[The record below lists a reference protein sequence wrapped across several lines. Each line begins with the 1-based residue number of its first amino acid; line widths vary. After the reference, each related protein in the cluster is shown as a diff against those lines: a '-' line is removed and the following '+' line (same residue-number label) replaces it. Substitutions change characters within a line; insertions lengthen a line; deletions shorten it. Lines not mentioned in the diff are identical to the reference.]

1 MHLKQQETISRD
13 NDQSYHP
20 SLKWS
25 DGISDKAG
33 TGLASL
39 SDYHLGSEVRVGSSL
54 SLGQHALLEEKI
66 LDNQKPSD
74 STGYQLAF
82 EHTGGADMLALPSP
96 SEMEGGNYVYQ
107 TLLNPIS
114 PNIHVSNKYTVPS
127 RKHGSDNSVHETLN
141 PPSEIK
147 PTSLTNV
154 ISLNGISKHGLS
166 QSYVN
171 DLPSSLNM
179 DIDTQTHLDNGGLV
193 FKDKARH
200 HSRVLSKETSNI
212 KTPYYGIFEASVNSL
227 HESTPK
233 IHQLKDAFTSK
244 VNLGDMIP
252 KDFSGFS
259 LNPNS
264 DTFNGLKVTQKRKST
279 KELKQSIPLQLSG
292 QYNLETI
299 MNSFLTSPQGK
310 GRYQIVDIFGR

>member
-25 DGISDKAG
+25 DGIFDKAG

-54 SLGQHALLEEKI
+54 SLGHHALLEEKI
-66 LDNQKPSD
+66 LDNQEPSD
-74 STGYQLAF
+74 STGYHLAF
-82 EHTGGADMLALPSP
+82 DNTRGADMLSLPSP
-96 SEMEGGNYVYQ
+96 PDMEGGNYVYQ
-107 TLLNPIS
+107 SLLNPIS
-114 PNIHVSNKYTVPS
+114 PNIH
-127 RKHGSDNSVHETLN
+127 SVHETLS

-147 PTSLTNV
+147 PTSLT
-154 ISLNGISKHGLS
+154 NGISKHGLS
-166 QSYVN
+166 QSYVS

-179 DIDTQTHLDNGGLV
+179 DIDTQTHLENGGLG

-200 HSRVLSKETSNI
+200 HPKVLSKETSNL

-233 IHQLKDAFTSK
+233 LHQLKDAFMSK
-244 VNLGDMIP
+244 VNLEDMIP

-264 DTFNGLKVTQKRKST
+264 DTFNGLKVTQKGKST
-279 KELKQSIPLQLSG
+279 KELKHSIPLELSG

-310 GRYQIVDIFGR
+310 GRYQIVDIFG

>member
-1 MHLKQQETISRD
+1 LHLKQQETISRD

-25 DGISDKAG
+25 DGIFDKAG

-54 SLGQHALLEEKI
+54 SLGQHALHEEKI
-66 LDNQKPSD
+66 RDNQKPSD
-74 STGYQLAF
+74 STGYHLAF
-82 EHTGGADMLALPSP
+82 ENTGGADMLGLPSP
-96 SEMEGGNYVYQ
+96 YDIEGGNYVYQ

-114 PNIHVSNKYTVPS
+114 PKEYIVPS
-127 RKHGSDNSVHETLN
+127 RKHDSDNSVHETLN
-141 PPSEIK
+141 PSSEVK
-147 PTSLTNV
+147 PTSLTKVLN
-154 ISLNGISKHGLS
+154 LNGISKHGLS
-166 QSYVN
+166 QSYVS

-179 DIDTQTHLDNGGLV
+179 DIDTQTHLENGGLG

-200 HSRVLSKETSNI
+200 HPRVLSKETSNL

-233 IHQLKDAFTSK
+233 IHQLKDAFKSK
-244 VNLGDMIP
+244 VNLGDMMP

-264 DTFNGLKVTQKRKST
+264 DTFHGLKVTQKRKST
-279 KELKQSIPLQLSG
+279 KELKHSIPLQLSG

-299 MNSFLTSPQGK
+299 MNSFLASPQGK
-310 GRYQIVDIFGR
+310 GRYQIVDIFG